1 MTDVTHPSPAQ
12 KLQRAVSP
20 QTLQTLFTDARTAH
34 AFLPQPVDRALL
46 LRIAELAELGPTSAN
61 SLPMRIVFVDTP
73 EGKERLR
80 PVLGP
85 SNVDQTMQAPVTA
98 ICAVDTRFYEHL
110 AQTSPKNGPRMIARW
125 GDDPQHSEVAQQFA
139 WDQALLQ
146 IGYFTLAVRA
156 VGLDCGAMGG
166 FDRAKT
172 DAEFFPDGRL
182 KAQFLVNIGFGDD
195 SALEARAPRLAGDDL
210 VSFA

>member
-1 MTDVTHPSPAQ
+1 MRS
-12 KLQRAVSP
+12 SP

-34 AFLPQPVDRALL
+34 AFLPQPVERALL
-46 LRIAELAELGPTSAN
+46 LRIAELAELGPTSGN
-61 SLPMRIVFVDTP
+61 TLPMRIVFVETP

-85 SNVDQTMQAPVTA
+85 SNVDQTMTAPVTA
-98 ICAVDTRFYEHL
+98 ICAVDTRFYEHF
-110 AQTSPKNGPRMIARW
+110 ATISPKTGARMMGRW
-125 GDDPQHSEVAQQFA
+125 GDDPQHSDVAQQFA

-146 IGYFTLAVRA
+146 MGYFTLAVRA

-182 KAQFLVNIGFGDD
+182 RAQFLVNIGLADD
-195 SALEARAPRLAGDDL
+195 SKLEPRAPRLAGDHL
-210 VSFA
+210 LSFV